1 MSQLDSLAEIIFAR
15 KRWLLHVIFWLVV
28 LIFYAIL
35 FGRQNSNYWQTFF
48 FIGLLMPMTIG
59 TSYFLGYY
67 LVPKFLLKERY
78 GHFLLYFTYTIVGSL
93 MLEMMV
99 VFATFILI
107 AKLQIKNMSPASFD
121 LFFLLTAL
129 LMVVFLSVAIRLLMH
144 WRKSRTDYDK
154 LMREKTEAELRFLK
168 NQLNP
173 HFLFNTLNNLYYL
186 ATEKSD
192 QAPKAILSLSEILDY
207 VLNASKQVFVPLE
220 HEWKQAEN
228 YIALELLRYQD
239 RVSIEKTLA
248 GKVDG
253 SSICPM
259 LLLTLLENAFKHGVM
274 PATGKSWIRLNL
286 DTSVESIKIQISN
299 SVADK
304 ISETKGIGLQ
314 NLKSQLQHLYGNN
327 YELNIQSNEKEFN
340 LTLQLT
346 AYGKN

>member
-1 MSQLDSLAEIIFAR
+1 VNYLDLIAEIIFTR
-15 KRWLLHVIFWLVV
+15 KRWLLHFIFWLVV

-78 GHFLLYFTYTIVGSL
+78 VYFLLYFAYTIVGSL
-93 MLEMMV
+93 MFEMMV

-121 LFFLLTAL
+121 LFFLLTTL
-129 LMVVFLSVAIRLLMH
+129 LMVVFLSVAIKLLMH
-144 WRKSRTDYDK
+144 WRKSRSDNDK
-154 LMREKTEAELRFLK
+154 LMREKTETELRFLK
-168 NQLNP
+168 TQLNP

-207 VLNASKQVFVPLE
+207 VLNASKQIFVPLE
-220 HEWKQAEN
+220 QEWRQAEN
-228 YIALELLRYQD
+228 YIALEMLRYQD
-239 RVSIEKTLA
+239 RVSIEKTLT
-248 GKVDG
+248 GKIDG
-253 SSICPM
+253 HTICPM
-259 LLLTLLENAFKHGVM
+259 ILLTLLENAFKHGVM
-274 PATGKSWIRLNL
+274 PTTGKSSVRLNI
-286 DTSVESIKIQISN
+286 DTSVDSIKIQISN
-299 SVADK
+299 SVVDK
-304 ISETKGIGLQ
+304 TNETKGIGLQ
-314 NLKSQLQHLYGNN
+314 NLKSQLQHLYGDS
-327 YELNIQSNEKEFN
+327 YCLDIRSNEKEFN
-340 LTLQLT
+340 LTLQLP